1 MLALKN
7 IFDDPNSLQNWVADE
22 NLDCCHWQWSKCNN
36 NTCRVIKL
44 DLWSTRIQESGEWYL
59 NASLFMP
66 FEELELLNLGGINI
80 AGCVETEC
88 ICI

>member
-1 MLALKN
+1 MRIQIVVIGKGL
-7 IFDDPNSLQNWVADE
+7 STT
-22 NLDCCHWQWSKCNN
+22 
-36 NTCRVIKL
+36 TCRVIKL
-44 DLWSTRIQESGEWYL
+44 DLWSTRIRESGEWYL

-66 FEELELLNLGGINI
+66 FEELESLNLGGINI